1 MRDIRQTMYEEA
13 VGLLV
18 ANGFKEA
25 IAREK
30 LNRALLGEIASHAR
44 PIELALS
51 ADGSEVGVV
60 VNRHFRACPD
70 PGCTGVRGGRGYVLP
85 LLQQSEVPDAVSL
98 QGIVNILQ
106 E

>member
-1 MRDIRQTMYEEA
+1 MNDNRQTMYEDTVE
-13 VGLLV
+13 LLI

-30 LNRALLGEIASHAR
+30 LNRALPGEVASHAR

-60 VNRHFRACPD
+60 VNRHVRACPN
-70 PGCTGVRGGRGYVLP
+70 PGCTGVR
-85 LLQQSEVPDAVSL
+85 LQIHWADGDTSYPCSTHLKFPVPFLCKVS
-98 QGIVNILQ
+98 
-106 E
+106 